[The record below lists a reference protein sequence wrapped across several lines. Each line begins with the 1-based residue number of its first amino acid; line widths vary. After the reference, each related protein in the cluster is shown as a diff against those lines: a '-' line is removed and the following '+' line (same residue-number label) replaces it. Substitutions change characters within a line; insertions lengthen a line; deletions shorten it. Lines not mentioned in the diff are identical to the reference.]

1 MASLIPSP
9 TASTGPN
16 KRVRFTADENVVVA
30 IEPDDTTVKVV
41 LTDLSEDDQLFAKE
55 LVGQKYFSTFSA
67 ARLVEDEDESG
78 LVQADEWG
86 AQLEACEIDPDHLP
100 RAKKQRAIDTFGD
113 GITVLDAPD
122 LVLIMHFKH
131 GKSHQVE
138 CRLPT
143 DVPHPN
149 PKFAGEQQYI
159 KHFVSNEEV
168 ASSTSDRK
176 MVSIMIDTGK
186 GGKQQHWV
194 SAACISN

>member
-1 MASLIPSP
+1 MPSLIPSSP
-9 TASTGPN
+9 ASTGPN
-16 KRVRFTADENVVVA
+16 KRARFTADDHLVVA

-41 LTDLSEDDQLFAKE
+41 LAELAEDDQLFAKE

-67 ARLVEDEDESG
+67 ARSVADEDESG

-86 AQLEACEIDPDHLP
+86 AQLEACEIDPDLLP
-100 RAKKQRAIDTFGD
+100 PAKKQRAIDTFGD
-113 GITVLDAPD
+113 GVTVLDAPD

-149 PKFAGEQQYI
+149 PKFAGEQQYM
-159 KHFVSNEEV
+159 KQFVSKEE
-168 ASSTSDRK
+168 APSSPSDRK

-194 SAACISN
+194 PAACL